1 MTHTLKRR
9 ALSLTLALAL
19 IFSLFVG
26 LTGGARAEKLQ
37 SSYGYMYGSS
47 ETIAVGDTVTVDV
60 YIDPT
65 AEYIGDGDADYG
77 AESCSYLTGTFAFSE
92 EYLNFVNGAF
102 DVDLEA
108 NLPTYTDFAEYNCT
122 INEEFGQN
130 GWKYNQLH
138 SIDNKYRDLFE
149 FNYYFNT
156 TSSSSSIKVF
166 TYTFSAI
173 KAGTLTDS
181 LIFIAG
187 GADNVIVTVTPGSG
201 GGTTDPTTYAVSSYS
216 SANGSVTSDKETAEA
231 GETVTLTVAPSD
243 GYQLKADSLKV
254 NDGTVTLSQGEND
267 SDGKATYT
275 FTMPDGNV
283 TVTAE
288 FETVVPPVTKYN
300 VNFSSMSNGTVTAD
314 KTSAAAGET
323 VTLTVAPSDGYQ
335 LKADSLKVNDGTV
348 ALSQGENDSDGKAT
362 YTFTMPDGNVTV
374 TAEFETVVPPV
385 TKYNVNFSSMSNGTV
400 TADKSSAAAGETVTL
415 TVAPSDSYRLK
426 IGGIY
431 YRPGGGINKLAPQRL
446 SETEYSFTMPA
457 NYVYIDAEF
466 ELIPEYEPEMD
477 ANGFYKIGTVD
488 ELKWFASR
496 VSGTN
501 HALTNN
507 DHNGG
512 INAILTNNIT
522 VSASD
527 EFTAIGQYITDVVI
541 STQLNAVAY
550 NGTFDGNGKSITFDD
565 MTVQN
570 GIASL
575 FVNIGSNGVVKNLT
589 VKGSIIKIY
598 HPSYNPSSGA
608 GITSFVGGIAA
619 NSDGLIEN
627 CAFDGTIS
635 NRGGNVD
642 NIGGIVGNSTA
653 LATIKDCTAKGT
665 ITGNGASN
673 YIGGIVGKNFG
684 SIISCKNEATISGN
698 NYIGGIVGQSTGNI
712 DNSENTGDISGK
724 NCVGGIGGNFNAVVT
739 KSINSGKVQG
749 VDDVGGLIGS
759 YGAGADASSNHRS
772 SGNVNFGEVSG
783 VRYVGGLIGWHNWT
797 MENSINFGNVSGNG
811 VRVGGISGSVNV
823 NGELNDCFNA
833 GAVTNTITASE
844 PLPAD
849 GIPTGGIVG
858 YFAGSHTDNG
868 GTKYGSLKGNYNVGL
883 VTAPNLSGD
892 AAVNVGVVAGSYGN
906 DGLGKTQGNYY
917 SVSAGNAQA
926 AESGMTLVAAAN
938 MSFVGEKLREILDA
952 AGIDDEVKYNDG
964 DYPVPER
971 LWDHSGDGQ
980 TGPEAPVS
988 VQITFNVTPEN
999 AVVKVFGSGNHEVS
1013 AQSANVYLLET
1024 NGTYTYTVSASGYTQ
1039 KSGSFNVS
1047 AARTFTV
1054 ALELT
1059 NPDYAPG
1066 WAKWRPSFGIYITN
1080 RDGTTGTRIGNWNYD
1095 TAQQTYVDANGNKSE
1110 LITDFSSSPLLFS
1123 GVDRKPAARLGVV
1136 LEGIYP
1142 QAIVD
1147 YYNSASGGS
1156 YPEIT
1161 AENYTQFIM
1170 NCATNSNAAENPYT
1184 SNSPSNPGKWDW
1196 FGAFDYLSGTN
1207 RYYYEDFLI
1216 GVNDWGNAT
1225 HNESAN
1231 YTNKPLGAGQQ
1242 VDSILA
1248 VKSYN
1253 SRIIELPSDGTISG
1267 LEDRKID
1274 SKAELQNAV
1283 DYLLSVAD
1291 TERALRN
1298 FEGMAPLDP
1307 SSGVYGTGNPRL
1319 PLGMDGS
1326 YWIGS
1331 VWITPPYRTITFS
1344 GDAGVILTGA
1354 VDYPKALAG
1363 ETVTFHVSAPAET
1376 IKSVKLG
1383 GEALTA
1389 NAQGDYSFT
1398 MPDSN
1403 VTVTVKTTV
1412 SSDATLKSLTLSE
1425 GTLSPAFSPSVTS
1438 YTVTVANSVSD
1449 LTVNA
1454 SANDI
1459 NASVSGADLYS
1470 LTVGVNTIA
1479 ITVTAEDGITTQVY
1493 TITVTRKSGGGSSG
1507 GGGSGGGG
1515 SSNAPVTSPSPDIS
1529 PQPSETPVPTAQPI
1543 KDIKPVTDETIKETV
1558 AKYDD
1563 IHSSSWFAEAAAF
1576 TISNGLMSG
1585 TEETTFAPLSL
1596 TTRAMIITVLA
1607 RISGEDTSGGDTWY
1621 SKAVEWAKIQGI
1633 SDGSALNDKITREQL
1648 VTMLWRFSGE
1658 PKATATLSFADAGK
1672 IRGYAS
1678 EAVRWAVEQ
1687 GIITGYEDNTFRP
1700 QNSATRAETAVILQ
1714 RWLNKY
1720 I

>member
-1 MTHTLKRR
+1 
-9 ALSLTLALAL
+9 
-19 IFSLFVG
+19 
-26 LTGGARAEKLQ
+26 
-37 SSYGYMYGSS
+37 
-47 ETIAVGDTVTVDV
+47 
-60 YIDPT
+60 
-65 AEYIGDGDADYG
+65 
-77 AESCSYLTGTFAFSE
+77 
-92 EYLNFVNGAF
+92 
-102 DVDLEA
+102 
-108 NLPTYTDFAEYNCT
+108 
-122 INEEFGQN
+122 
-130 GWKYNQLH
+130 
-138 SIDNKYRDLFE
+138 
-149 FNYYFNT
+149 
-156 TSSSSSIKVF
+156 
-166 TYTFSAI
+166 
-173 KAGTLTDS
+173 
-181 LIFIAG
+181 
-187 GADNVIVTVTPGSG
+187 
-201 GGTTDPTTYAVSSYS
+201 
-216 SANGSVTSDKETAEA
+216 
-231 GETVTLTVAPSD
+231 
-243 GYQLKADSLKV
+243 
-254 NDGTVTLSQGEND
+254 
-267 SDGKATYT
+267 
-275 FTMPDGNV
+275 
-283 TVTAE
+283 
-288 FETVVPPVTKYN
+288 
-300 VNFSSMSNGTVTAD
+300 
-314 KTSAAAGET
+314 
-323 VTLTVAPSDGYQ
+323 
-335 LKADSLKVNDGTV
+335 
-348 ALSQGENDSDGKAT
+348 
-362 YTFTMPDGNVTV
+362 
-374 TAEFETVVPPV
+374 
-385 TKYNVNFSSMSNGTV
+385 
-400 TADKSSAAAGETVTL
+400 
-415 TVAPSDSYRLK
+415 
-426 IGGIY
+426 
-431 YRPGGGINKLAPQRL
+431 
-446 SETEYSFTMPA
+446 MPA
-457 NYVYIDAEF
+457 NYVFVDAEF
-466 ELIPEYEPEMD
+466 EQIPQNEPERD
-477 ANGFYKIGTVD
+477 ENGFYKIATAE
-488 ELKWFASR
+488 ELIWFAAR
-496 VSGTN
+496 VSGTT
-501 HALTNN
+501 HGVNN
-507 DHNGG
+507 DQNGG
-512 INAILTNNIT
+512 ISAILMDNIT
-522 VSASD
+522 VSAAAGFKAVG
-527 EFTAIGQYITDVVI
+527 EYIVNIGVKD
-541 STQLNAVAY
+541 QLNAVEY
-550 NGTFDGNGKSITFDD
+550 NGTFDGNGKSITFD

-575 FVNIGSNGVVKNLT
+575 FGYIGSNGVVKNLT
-589 VKGSIIKIY
+589 VKGSILKKY
-598 HPSYNPSSGA
+598 HNNITLSSGSEVK
-608 GITSFVGGIAA
+608 SFVGGIAA
-619 NSDGLIEN
+619 TSDGLIEN

-635 NRGGNVD
+635 TTDGSVNNVGGIAGYATALAAIKDCTVKGTITANGVS
-642 NIGGIVGNSTA
+642 NYIGGIAGHSSAEILGCVNEAAVAGNAYVGGIVGNSSSGDVT
-653 LATIKDCTAKGT
+653 DCENKGSV
-665 ITGNGASN
+665 TGR
-673 YIGGIVGKNFG
+673 
-684 SIISCKNEATISGN
+684 N
-698 NYIGGIVGQSTGNI
+698 NN
-712 DNSENTGDISGK
+712 
-724 NCVGGIGGNFNAVVT
+724 VGGIGGNFNAVVT
-739 KSINSGKVQG
+739 NSINSGEIRG
-749 VDDVGGLIGS
+749 INNVGGLIGS

-783 VRYVGGLIGWHNWT
+783 VSYVGGLIGWHNWT

-892 AAVNVGVVAGSYGN
+892 AANNVGVVAGSYGN
-906 DGLGKTQGNYY
+906 DGLGKTQDNYY
-917 SVSAGNAQA
+917 SVSAGNAKA
-926 AESGMTLVAAAN
+926 AESGMTLVAATN

-999 AVVKVFGSGNHEVS
+999 AVVKVFGSGNNEVS

-1024 NGTYTYTVSASGYTQ
+1024 GGTYTYTVSASGYTQ

-1047 AARTFTV
+1047 AARTYTV

-1095 TAQQTYVDANGNKSE
+1095 TAQQTYVDTNGNKSE

-1142 QAIVD
+1142 EAIVD

-1170 NCATNSNAAENPYT
+1170 NCATNSVAAENPYT
-1184 SNSPSNPGKWDW
+1184 SNSPLNPGKWDW
-1196 FGAFDYLSGTN
+1196 FGAFDYLSGTT

-1216 GVNDWGNAT
+1216 GVNDWGDAT
-1225 HNESAN
+1225 NNESAN

-1253 SRIIELPSDGTISG
+1253 SRIIELPYDGTISG

-1291 TERALRN
+1291 TELALRN

-1459 NASVSGADLYS
+1459 NASVSGADLHL

-1493 TITVTRKSGGGSSG
+1493 TITVTRKNGGGSSG
-1507 GGGSGGGG
+1507 GGG
-1515 SSNAPVTSPSPDIS
+1515 SNAPVTSPSPDIS

-1607 RISGEDTSGGDTWY
+1607 RISGEDTNGGDTWY

-1648 VTMLWRFSGE
+1648 LTMLWRFSGE
-1658 PKATATLSFADAGK
+1658 PKANATLSFADTGK